1 MPGFWRGLILFAV
14 ITLYW
19 AVPVHKST
27 AQVSSPLDWE
37 NPAVFAVNKEA
48 AHAHLKTFPDRQ
60 AALTKHF
67 DQSSFFQTLNGDW
80 KFHWAPKPADR
91 PLDFFE
97 TSFDAG
103 GWDEIPVP
111 SNWEVQ
117 GYGVPIYVNIRYPFG
132 AANPPYIP
140 HDNNPVG
147 SYRTTFQIPA
157 QWAGRQVFL
166 HFAGVESAFYLWVNG
181 VKVGYSQE
189 SRTPA
194 QFNLTPYLK
203 EGENLL
209 AVEVYRWS
217 DGSYLEDQDFWRLS
231 GIFRDVFLYSRSDL
245 HVRDFWAHPDLDGA
259 YRDGE
264 FRLDVTLRNL
274 SGQNRQ
280 ASVEVELLEDG
291 KAVFPVL
298 IQPAQ
303 VGAGAET
310 SVTFRQP
317 VSNPRKWSAED
328 PNLYTLL
335 MTLKDQ
341 SGAVLEVIPFDVG
354 FRKVEIKDGQLK
366 INGKAVLLKGV
377 NRHEHDPDTGHT
389 ITVESMVQDILLMK
403 RNNINSVRTSHYPNY
418 PEWYELCDQYGL
430 YVVDEANIES
440 HGAQHLAKDP
450 AWLAAHL
457 DRTERMVERDKNH
470 PSIIIWSL
478 GNEAGDGSNFEATYA
493 WIKGR
498 DPYRPVQYEQA
509 GEKPHTDIVCPM
521 YSTVDQI
528 VKYASEPKTRPL
540 ILCEY
545 AHAMGN
551 SVGNLFKYWDA
562 IETHD
567 QLQGAFVWDWVDQGF
582 RAFAPN
588 GDQYWAYGGDYG
600 PPGTP
605 SDDNFCMNGLV
616 APDRTPHPSLSEV
629 KKVYQYIKF
638 KPADLAAGRVE
649 IFNGYDFTGLD
660 RYRLF
665 WEVRAED
672 RVIDRG
678 QSASLE
684 LAPGERRTIEVP
696 VQRNVLFKPGVEHW
710 LDLSF
715 RLAEPTSWA
724 DEGHEVAWEQFQLSP
739 GAQSGQPA
747 SPGRLSLEEGPEEYR
762 ISGPDFR
769 LTFSKRQ
776 GTISSFVYHGFEVV
790 QNGPLP
796 DFWRAP
802 IDNDRGNGMP
812 RRCAVWRNAGPS
824 RQVTS
829 VRAALY
835 QPRPRSRRA
844 AVTGPESVRVIVDSV
859 LPAGNSPYR
868 SIYTV
873 HPTGDVIIENS
884 FEPGVG
890 NLPELPRFG
899 MQMVLPAGFDTIT
912 WYGRGPQET
921 HWDRKTGARVGVYS
935 GSVQEQF
942 VNYSKPQENGNKT
955 DVRWV
960 ALTHPSGVGL
970 LAVGRPLL
978 EVAAGHY
985 THQDLEEAR
994 HWTDMTRRNVVMLNL
1009 DYRQTGVGGDNSWGA
1024 RPHKEFTLNSQA
1036 YGYSFRLRPFLTARE
1051 SPAEL
1056 AR

>member
-1 MPGFWRGLILFAV
+1 MPGFLKILVLLLTVALCAF
-14 ITLYW
+14 
-19 AVPVHKST
+19 VPMNKSI
-27 AQVSSPLDWE
+27 AQDSSPPDWE

-48 AHAHLKTFPDRQ
+48 PHAFFKMFPDRQ
-60 AALTKHF
+60 AALTKQF
-67 DQSSFFQTLNGDW
+67 QASTFFRSLNGNW
-80 KFHWAPKPADR
+80 KFHWVPKPADR
-91 PLDFFE
+91 PFDFYQPGYDD
-97 TSFDAG
+97 S

-117 GYGVPIYVNIRYPFG
+117 GYGVPIYVNIKYPFG
-132 AANPPYIP
+132 RANPPYIP

-147 SYRTTFQIPA
+147 SYRTKFQIPA
-157 QWAGRQVFL
+157 EWDGRQVFL

-181 VKVGYSQE
+181 NKVGYSQE

-194 QFNLTPYLK
+194 EFNLTPYLRP
-203 EGENLL
+203 GENLL
-209 AVEVYRWS
+209 AAEVYRWS

-245 HVRDFWAHPDLDGA
+245 HVRDFWARPDLDA
-259 YRDGE
+259 DYRDGD
-264 FRLDVTLRNL
+264 FRLDVTLKNF

-280 ASVEVELLEDG
+280 ANLEIELLENG
-291 KAVFPVL
+291 NPVFSTL
-298 IQPAQ
+298 TQSAQ
-303 VGAGAET
+303 VAAGAET
-310 SVTFRQP
+310 TASFRQT
-317 VSNPRKWSAED
+317 VSNPKKWTAED

-341 SGAVLEVIPFDVG
+341 SGTVLEVIPFDLG
-354 FRKVEIKDGQLK
+354 FRKVEIKEGLLK

-389 ITVESMVQDILLMK
+389 VAVDSMIQDILLMK

-418 PEWYELCDQYGL
+418 PEWYELCDRYGL

-440 HGAQHLAKDP
+440 HGAQQLAKDP

-493 WIKGR
+493 WIKQR
-498 DPYRPVQYEQA
+498 DPHRPVQYEQA
-509 GEKPHTDIVCPM
+509 HEKPHTDIVAPM
-521 YSTVDQI
+521 YATVDKI
-528 VKYASEPKTRPL
+528 VQYASQPKPRPL

-562 IETHD
+562 IEKYD

-582 RAFAPN
+582 RAFAEN
-588 GDQYWAYGGDYG
+588 GEQYWAYGGDYG
-600 PPGTP
+600 PPETP

-638 KPADLAAGRVE
+638 KPVDLTAGRVE

-660 RYRLF
+660 GFDLF

-672 RVIDRG
+672 RVVGKGTIDFD
-678 QSASLE
+678 
-684 LAPGERRTIEVP
+684 LAPGQRGTVEVP
-696 VQRNVLFKPGVEHW
+696 LGGLNLQPGIEHW

-715 RLAEPTSWA
+715 RLADDTSWA
-724 DEGHEVAWEQFQLSP
+724 EKGHELAWEQFQLTQAVQL
-739 GAQSGQPA
+739 GLAA
-747 SPGRLSLEEGPEEYR
+747 SPGRLNLEEGPGNYTV
-762 ISGPDFR
+762 SGPNFR
-769 LTFSKRQ
+769 LTFSKRE
-776 GTISSFVYHGFEVV
+776 GTISSFLYHGFEVV
-790 QNGPLP
+790 QTGPIP

-812 RRCAVWRNAGPS
+812 KRLAAWRTAGPN
-824 RQVTS
+824 REVRS
-829 VRAALY
+829 VRAALH
-835 QPRPRSRRA
+835 QLQPRSRRA
-844 AVTGPESVRVIVDSV
+844 RIAGPATVRIIVDSI
-859 LPAGNSPYR
+859 LPAGNSAYR

-873 HPTGDVIIENS
+873 HPTGDVIVENS
-884 FEPGVG
+884 FQPGAG

-899 MQMVLPAGFDTIT
+899 MQMVLPAGFETMT

-921 HWDRKTGARVGVYS
+921 HWDRKTGARVGIYT
-935 GSVQEQF
+935 GSVKDQF

-955 DVRWV
+955 EVRWV
-960 ALTHPSGVGL
+960 ALTHPDGVGL
-970 LAVGRPLL
+970 LAAGMPLL
-978 EVAAGHY
+978 EVAARHQ

-994 HWTDMTRRNVVMLNL
+994 HWTDMPKRDVVMLNL

-1024 RPHKEFTLNSQA
+1024 RPHPEFTLTSQA
-1036 YGYSFRLRPFLTARE
+1036 YSYSFRLRPFLTARE
-1051 SPAEL
+1051 SPADL

>member
-1 MPGFWRGLILFAV
+1 MPGFLKSFILLPILV
-14 ITLYW
+14 LCL
-19 AVPVHKST
+19 VMPVNKSI
-27 AQVSSPLDWE
+27 AQNSSPLDWE

-48 AHAHLKTFPDRQ
+48 PHAYFKMFPDRPS
-60 AALTKHF
+60 AMTKQF
-67 DQSSFFQTLNGDW
+67 KESAFFQSLNGNW

-91 PLDFFE
+91 PVNFYDPG
-97 TSFDAG
+97 FDDS

-117 GYGVPIYVNIRYPFG
+117 GHGVPIYVNIKYPFG
-132 AANPPYIP
+132 PANPPHIP

-157 QWAGRQVFL
+157 EWSGRQIFV
-166 HFAGVESAFYLWVNG
+166 HFGGVESAFYLWVNG
-181 VKVGYSQE
+181 AKMGYSQE

-194 QFNLTPYLK
+194 EFNLTPYLK
-203 EGENLL
+203 AGENLL
-209 AVEVYRWS
+209 AAEVYRWS

-231 GIFRDVFLYSRSDL
+231 GIFRDVFLYSRAGL
-245 HVRDFWAHPDLDGA
+245 HVRDFWARPDLDA
-259 YRDGE
+259 EYLDGD
-264 FRLDVTLRNL
+264 FQLDITLRNL
-274 SGQNRQ
+274 SDESRQ
-280 ASVEVELLEDG
+280 GNLEVELLDDG
-291 KAVFPVL
+291 TPLFGTVTRPV
-298 IQPAQ
+298 Q
-303 VGAGAET
+303 VGAGSET
-310 SVTFRQP
+310 TVSFRQA
-317 VSNPRKWSAED
+317 VTNPKRWTAED

-335 MTLKDQ
+335 ITLKDQ
-341 SGAVLEVIPFDVG
+341 SGEILEIIPFDLG

-389 ITVESMVQDILLMK
+389 VTVESMVQDILLMK

-418 PEWYELCDQYGL
+418 PEWYELCDRYGL

-440 HGAQHLAKDP
+440 HGAQQLARDP

-493 WIKGR
+493 WTKQR

-509 GEKPHTDIVCPM
+509 GERPHTDIVCPM
-521 YSTVDQI
+521 YATVDQI
-528 VKYASEPKTRPL
+528 IRYASQPQTRPL

-562 IETHD
+562 IEKYD

-582 RAFAPN
+582 RAFTPG
-588 GDQYWAYGGDYG
+588 GDQFWAYGGDYG

-638 KPADLAAGRVE
+638 KPVNLADGRVE
-649 IFNGYDFTGLD
+649 ILNAYDFNGLD
-660 RYRLF
+660 WLDLF

-672 RVIDRG
+672 RVIGEGTIADFDLEPGQRG
-678 QSASLE
+678 E
-684 LAPGERRTIEVP
+684 IEVP
-696 VQRNVLFKPGVEHW
+696 LQGLNLQPGIEHW

-715 RLAEPTSWA
+715 QLAADTSWA
-724 DEGHEVAWEQFQLSP
+724 EKGHEVAWEQFQLTP
-739 GAQSGQPA
+739 AAQRGLPA
-747 SPGRLSLEEGPEEYR
+747 SPGRLDLQEGPESYTV
-762 ISGPDFR
+762 SGPNFR
-769 LTFSKRQ
+769 LIFSKRE
-776 GTISSFVYHGFEVV
+776 GAISSFLYQGVEVV
-790 QNGPLP
+790 ESGPVP

-812 RRCAVWRNAGPS
+812 KRLAVWKEAGQN

-829 VRAALY
+829 VRATLY
-835 QPRPRSRRA
+835 ELRPRDRRTR
-844 AVTGPESVRVIVDSV
+844 VSGPATVRVIVESV
-859 LPAGNSPYR
+859 LPAGKSSYR
-868 SIYTV
+868 SVYTI
-873 HPTGDVIIENS
+873 HPTGDVMVENT
-884 FEPGVG
+884 FQPGAG
-890 NLPELPRFG
+890 GLPELPRFG
-899 MQMVLPAGFDTIT
+899 MQMVLPAGFDTMT

-935 GSVQEQF
+935 GKVKDQF

-960 ALTHPSGVGL
+960 ALTNSQGVGL
-970 LAVGRPLL
+970 LAVGAPLL
-978 EVAAGHY
+978 EVAARHH

-994 HWTDMTRRNVVMLNL
+994 HWTDMPKRDIVMLNL
-1009 DYRQTGVGGDNSWGA
+1009 DYRQMGVGGDNSWGA
-1024 RPHKEFTLNSQA
+1024 RPHPEFTLTSQA
-1036 YGYSFRLRPFLTARE
+1036 YSYSFRLRPFLTHQE
-1051 SPAEL
+1051 SPADL
-1056 AR
+1056 VR